1 MALKHAEI
9 LGFRAKDTL
18 YKKADEKGLFLWIF
32 PNGSKRWNF
41 KYRFQGKEKAMA
53 LGVYPEIGLADARRK
68 RDEARRLLAD
78 GIDPMHT
85 RKMKKI
91 AASINAGNSFATV
104 GEEFIAVKMVNAQ
117 KAPATI
123 EKARWYLSHLL
134 PALGSRPIADIA
146 PAELLAV
153 LKTIEKEGKRETA
166 VRIRALASRIFRYG
180 VATTRCNAD
189 PAALLTGALSAPIVK
204 SHAAIIDPKRL
215 GEFLR
220 AVDAFGGS
228 PTVKLA
234 MQILPHVMLRPGELR
249 FARWDEIDLEEAIW
263 RVPAERTK
271 LRRPHAVPISAQVA
285 ALLTELRPHSIDDGF
300 LFPGE
305 RSHLKPISENAVNAA
320 FRRMGFSKDEAT
332 AHGFRTTA
340 STMLNESGKWQP
352 DAIERALAH
361 GDSDAVRGVYNR
373 GTYWNERV
381 PMMQWWSDYLDKLR
395 IGGEIL
401 PFQNPQ
407 SGNVFVHR

>member
-9 LGFRAKDTL
+9 QGFRAKDTL
-18 YKKADEKGLFLWIF
+18 YKKADEKGLSLWIF

-41 KYRFQGKEKAMA
+41 KYRFGGKEKAMA
-53 LGVYPEIGLADARRK
+53 LGVYPETSLADARKK
-68 RDEARRLLAD
+68 RDEARRVLLD
-78 GIDPMHT
+78 GQDPMHA

-91 AASINAGNSFATV
+91 ADSVNAGNSFATV
-104 GEEFIAVKMVNAQ
+104 GEEFITVKLVNSQ

-123 EKARWYLSHLL
+123 EKARWYLAHLL
-134 PALGSRPIADIA
+134 PALGSRPIAEIA

-153 LKTIEKEGKRETA
+153 LKTIEKKGKRETA
-166 VRIRALASRIFRYG
+166 VRTRALASRIFRYG

-204 SHAAIIDPKRL
+204 SHAAILDPKRL

-220 AVDAFGGS
+220 SVDTFGGS
-228 PTVKLA
+228 PIVKLA

-249 FARWDEIDLEEAIW
+249 FARWDEIDLEQAIW
-263 RVPAERTK
+263 RIPAERTK
-271 LRRPHAVPISAQVA
+271 QRRPHAVPISTQVLV
-285 ALLTELRPHSIDDGF
+285 LLGKVKPHSIDDGF

-305 RSHLKPISENAVNAA
+305 RTHLKPISENAMNAA
-320 FRRMGFSKDEAT
+320 YRRMGFGKEEVT
-332 AHGFRTTA
+332 AHGFRSTA

-361 GDSDAVRGVYNR
+361 GDSDAIRGKYNR
-373 GTYWNERV
+373 GHYWEERV
-381 PMMQWWSDYLDKLR
+381 PMMQWWSDYLDKVKA
-395 IGGEIL
+395 GGDVIPIRKES
-401 PFQNPQ
+401 QQ
-407 SGNVFVHR
+407 